1 MITVMKTITPF
12 ESNAIESLRF
22 VAMSMIVACH
32 IVLSYGSKYYSV
44 LNMGVQIFFVLSAFL
59 YAQKRI
65 DAPQKWLKK
74 RILKLYPPFLLF
86 VVFALPLLFA
96 FRPEY
101 FSLKKIVFYLLNC
114 QYFLGKGQY
123 DELDHLWFL
132 TTIFICYLVTPLLQ
146 WISDSKYGRYS
157 SVMVG
162 AMMIVNYCTTN
173 GKIDWL
179 FLFAFSYLLF
189 RLRKTVDRWVIA
201 ILLGL
206 LSIPLIQINWVHI
219 LSVDWVR
226 LSAFDICSLLIVILS
241 LRIFA
246 YFRFDGCPQVV
257 KWISNYSFEIYI
269 VHNFFIHGT
278 FSCSY
283 LTDSV
288 LLNVCIILFVSI
300 TLAYVLRIMTKKAVA
315 LID

>member
-1 MITVMKTITPF
+1 MLRGVTPY
-12 ESNAIESLRF
+12 ESNAIVFLRF

-44 LNMGVQIFFVLSAFL
+44 LNMGVQIFFILSAFL
-59 YAQKRI
+59 YAQKEI
-65 DAPQKWLKK
+65 DSPTNWLKK
-74 RILKLYPPFLLF
+74 RFLKLYPPFLVF
-86 VVFALPLLFA
+86 IAFALPLLFV
-96 FRPEY
+96 FQPEV
-101 FSLKKIVFYLLNC
+101 FSLKKVALYLLNC

-132 TTIFICYLVTPLLQ
+132 TTIFICYLVTPILQ
-146 WISDSKYGRYS
+146 RISDSKFGRYS

-162 AMMIVNYCTTN
+162 TLMIANYYITN

-179 FLFAFSYLLF
+179 FLYAFSYFLF
-189 RLRKTVDRWVIA
+189 RFKKVVDWWAVA

-206 LSIPLIQINWVHI
+206 LSIPLTQINWVHI
-219 LSVDWVR
+219 LNVDWVR
-226 LSAFDICSLLIVILS
+226 LSAFDICSLLIVILA
-241 LRIFA
+241 LRAFT
-246 YFRFDGCPQVV
+246 YSRFGGCPHVV

-283 LTDSV
+283 LTNSI
-288 LLNVCIILFVSI
+288 LINVCTILFVSI
-300 TLAYVLRIMTKKAVA
+300 ALAYVLRISSKKVVS
-315 LID
+315 LIGL

>member
-1 MITVMKTITPF
+1 MIAVMRTITPF
-12 ESNAIESLRF
+12 ESNAIEFLRF
-22 VAMSMIVACH
+22 VAMSMIMACH
-32 IVLSYGSKYYSV
+32 IVLSYGSNYYAV
-44 LNMGVQIFFVLSAFL
+44 LNMGVQIFFILSAFL
-59 YAQKRI
+59 YAQKEI
-65 DAPQKWLKK
+65 GTPLTWFKK
-74 RILKLYPPFLLF
+74 RIFKLYPPFLF
-86 VVFALPLLFA
+86 FIAFALPFLFI
-96 FRPEY
+96 FHPEL
-101 FSLKKIVFYLLNC
+101 FSIKKIIFYLLNC
-114 QYFLGKGQY
+114 QWFLGGEQY

-132 TTIFICYLVTPLLQ
+132 TTIFICYLITPLLQ
-146 WISDSKYGRYS
+146 KISDSKYGKYS
-157 SVMVG
+157 SVVVG
-162 AMMIVNYCTTN
+162 ALMVANYHITN
-173 GKIDWL
+173 GKLDWF
-179 FLFAFSYLLF
+179 FLYAFSYFLF
-189 RLRKTVDRWVIA
+189 RSKKTVDWLVIA
-201 ILLGL
+201 ILLVL
-206 LSIPLIQINWVHI
+206 LSIPLIQINWAHI

-300 TLAYVLRIMTKKAVA
+300 TLAYVLRIMTKKTVA